1 MTIDRG
7 FIMSN
12 EQALARARVS
22 LDGLS
27 LGDTIGRLLGRHSS
41 KSILDIRQSGKFPDK
56 PWTFTD
62 DTNMALSIYEN
73 LRLYGHIHQDELAK
87 SFVLHFDRGR
97 HYGPGARKFA
107 DSFREGLTWQEANSR
122 LFNGGS
128 FGNGGAMRIA
138 PLGAYFADDLAKAVS
153 EAKKATEI
161 THAHPEGIA
170 GGIAVAVATAIA
182 WQHREKSLSRVDF
195 IEQILPHIPKS
206 DVRQNCLTAQ
216 ALPNGLSIDEV
227 VLKIGNGSKITAQ
240 DTVPYVLYCAGENL
254 HDFENAFWM
263 TASGGGDVDTTCAM
277 VCGIVAVSVGGDK
290 LPTEWLN
297 RREPLPDWAFTS

>member
-1 MTIDRG
+1 
-7 FIMSN
+7 MSN

-27 LGDTIGRLLGRHSS
+27 LGDALGGFFEMSTSQRMA
-41 KSILDIRQSGKFPDK
+41 KVIQERQLPTVE
-56 PWTFTD
+56 WRFTD
-62 DTNMALSIYEN
+62 DTNMALSVYEN
-73 LRLYGHIHQDELAK
+73 LRRYGEINQDELAK
-87 SFVLHFDRGR
+87 SFVAHFDRLRG
-97 HYGPGARKFA
+97 YGPGMRTFA
-107 DSFREGLTWQEANSR
+107 HHVGQGEAWQTVAVE
-122 LFNGGS
+122 LFKGGS

-138 PLGAYFADDLAKAVS
+138 PLGAYFADDIAKLVS

-182 WQHREKSLSRVDF
+182 WQNRDNPLSRADF

-206 DVRQNCLTAQ
+206 DVQLDCLLAQ
-216 ALPNGLSIDEV
+216 KLPSVQYVAIDEV
-227 VLKIGNGSKITAQ
+227 VKHIGNGSKITAQ
-240 DTVPYVLYCAGENL
+240 DTVPYVLYCAGEYI
-254 HDFENAFWM
+254 HHFEDAFWL

-290 LPTEWLN
+290 LPVEWLN
-297 RREPLPDWAFTS
+297 RREPLPDWAFIGE